1 MELTEIL
8 PIIYRIRLLSKMNTT
23 YIDARLKDYDVF
35 YGDFQ
40 FLYLI
45 YANENL
51 TQREI
56 SKKLNFHESSVTRG
70 IKRLEKKEFIKRI
83 KSNEDKRR
91 YVLSITPKGLE
102 MLKLNFSKQK
112 EFESNIKKLF
122 ADEELENLEEYL
134 ERIIKNLNWKMI

>member
-23 YIDARLKDYDVF
+23 YIDAELKDYDVF

-70 IKRLEKKEFIKRI
+70 IKRLEKKEFIKRV

-134 ERIIKNLNWKMI
+134 ERIIKNLN